1 MSNEEKIIDLKNF
14 VDDLICN
21 NEYNIELIKG
31 IQVSRADLETLD
43 FYCEE
48 LLRGNRLQGRYI
60 VVAEVK
66 DVLDAYGITY

>member
-14 VDDLICN
+14 VDNLICN

-48 LLRGNRLQGRYI
+48 LLRGSRLQERYI

-66 DVLDAYGITY
+66 DVLDAYGIAY